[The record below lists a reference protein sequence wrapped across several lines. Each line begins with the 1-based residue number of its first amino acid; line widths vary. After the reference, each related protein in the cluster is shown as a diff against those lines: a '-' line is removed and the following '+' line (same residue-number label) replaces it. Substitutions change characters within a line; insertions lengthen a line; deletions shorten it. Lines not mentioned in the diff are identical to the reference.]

1 MRVIQ
6 RTQRAFN
13 ERPFLQ
19 RFEEGMQ
26 KIAESL
32 TKKGGVKQA
41 DKVHERIG
49 SSNKN
54 TRPLRYFDI
63 EVTVQELSGTKKR

>member
-1 MRVIQ
+1 
-6 RTQRAFN
+6 
-13 ERPFLQ
+13 
-19 RFEEGMQ
+19 MQ

-49 SSNKN
+49 KLKQKYPSIA
-54 TRPLRYFDI
+54 RYFDI
-63 EVTVQELSGTKKR
+63 EVTVQELAQDKEKRQEKRNTNR